1 MTNNEFKLHKGRKHS
16 ILFRWE
22 DCFHEL
28 NENRNDSITTR
39 NNYADK
45 LYDYMEETEPE
56 IPLSTDIRANSK
68 MKIQSIS
75 SN

>member
-1 MTNNEFKLHKGRKHS
+1 MEMTNNEFKLHKGRKQS

-28 NENRNDSITTR
+28 NENRNNSITTI
-39 NNYADK
+39 NSNK
-45 LYDYMEETEPE
+45 LYDCMEETEPE
-56 IPLSTDIRANSK
+56 IPLSTDIRAYSK